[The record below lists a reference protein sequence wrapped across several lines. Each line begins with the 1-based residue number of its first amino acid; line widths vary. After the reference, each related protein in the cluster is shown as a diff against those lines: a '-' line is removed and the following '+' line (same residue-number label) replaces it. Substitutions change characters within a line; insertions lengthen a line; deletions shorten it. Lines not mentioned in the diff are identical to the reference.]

1 MKAPIQPP
9 AQIRP
14 YVDVLGADGTV
25 EFLLAFGGAELSL
38 RTSPRRGKLVELVG
52 QEKAAELAEVAAHL
66 PRRIPLAKPWLA
78 QQLHEKGLSVA
89 EIARKLHVS
98 DVSVRA
104 YLKPRGKRSPPDPRQ
119 YSLL

>member
-1 MKAPIQPP
+1 MTTARRPP
-9 AQIRP
+9 AHIQP

-25 EFLLAFGGAELSL
+25 EFLMRFGGAELSL
-38 RTSPRRGKLVELVG
+38 RSNPRQGQLVDLLG
-52 QEKAAELAEVAAHL
+52 QERAAALAEAAAHL

-89 EIARKLHVS
+89 EIARTLHVS

-104 YLKPRGKRSPPDPRQ
+104 YLKSRGPRRPPDPRQ
-119 YSLL
+119 YNLL